1 MENLTIQTTQP
12 RRRPNTTLMA
22 AAGAAIGAGARYVL
36 PTKKE
41 LSSLLNKESV
51 DTFVSSTAAVARA
64 NSRSILKYGS
74 VGALVAA
81 GISII
86 SHALKPKKDEEQF
99 ENIQYKKYEAIL
111 DAPEYACQ
119 ITWLAD

>member
-51 DTFVSSTAAVARA
+51 DTFVS
-64 NSRSILKYGS
+64 

>member
-51 DTFVSSTAAVARA
+51 DTFVSSAAAAARA
-64 NSRSILKYGS
+64 NNRSILKYGS

-86 SHALKPKKDEEQF
+86 SHALKPQKDEEQL

-111 DAPEYACQ
+111 DAP
-119 ITWLAD
+119 ADTCMIAWYVS